1 MTEKEMNKL
10 ADVIVKKIID
20 KQAEYDAQFMQEV
33 KQVSEENL
41 VNEDA
46 DVAAIKLEIF
56 KLEVL
61 IEYLLEEELYERAH
75 VISEEID
82 KLRSSLEKI

>member
-10 ADVIVKKIID
+10 ANVIVKKIID

-56 KLEVL
+56 KLEVI

-82 KLRSSLEKI
+82 KLRNSLEKI

>member
-1 MTEKEMNKL
+1 MNKL